1 MHKFNPRSITLYNRI
16 RYIAEYSRADVNG
29 RDPVF
34 PRVGTGCI
42 RSARVASTR
51 TRRLVTAT
59 DAKRNGNRG
68 SFARALEEIQ
78 KSNGIFFLLRCIHRQ
93 RDALSIN
100 RNEMKLYRYD
110 GERERE
116 RVEQRSKENSFVFFQ
131 AFITREE

>member
-1 MHKFNPRSITLYNRI
+1 MDEIQF
-16 RYIAEYSRADVNG
+16 SRAWAQV
-29 RDPVF
+29 VF
-34 PRVGTGCI
+34 DRLASRRREPGVWSPR
-42 RSARVASTR
+42 R
-51 TRRLVTAT
+51 T
-59 DAKRNGNRG
+59 RNGNRG

-78 KSNGIFFLLRCIHRQ
+78 KSNGIFFLLRCIYRQ